1 MTSVRDSMS
10 MMFITIMIVVVV
22 GIMTILVILG
32 YLLVIVGHTY

>member
-1 MTSVRDSMS
+1 MTSVRDS
-10 MMFITIMIVVVV
+10 MMFITIMIVVVI

>member
-1 MTSVRDSMS
+1 MTSVRDS